1 MSTLLNIGRTGLN
14 AAQAQLSTTSHNITN
29 ATTPGYHRQTVRQS
43 MEDPLL
49 KGTVF
54 FGQGT
59 KVAAIERSYSQFLE
73 NQVML
78 SDNRR
83 AEFAAYNAQISQID
97 NVLADPTSG
106 LSPAMDQF
114 FAALQDVSANP
125 TNTASRQA
133 LLSSGESLVARFNA
147 LDDRLS
153 EVRSGVEADLRATV
167 EQINSYAREVADL
180 NQRIVIAQ
188 SAGAGV
194 PANDLLDQRQQAIF
208 ELNQLIKVNSVNQDD
223 GSVAVFIGS
232 GQALVLGNDP
242 AQFDT
247 TVSQDEAGRQAITL
261 LGRDGVE
268 VIVSETLLTGGS
280 LGGLLAFRREALD
293 TTQRSLGLIA
303 TTLATAFNTQH
314 KLGTDLD
321 GMLGQNFFN
330 LGPVGVQPP
339 DAATITIDPDKLGE
353 LTGNDYALRNSG
365 GTYTLT
371 NLTTG
376 ASQVVTTTAPG
387 NTFEGLKIDSLSLA
401 DGETARIQPTRY
413 AAGELS
419 MAISQTS
426 RVAAANPVAITVP
439 SSNAGSLSVGNVL
452 VKNVTGMDTS
462 PALPAGPDGVP
473 DFSTISVSWAA
484 NTLTVPAGYTLTSG
498 TPPAADNAYNPPT
511 DGPGKTFTLTAPGGF
526 SFEFTLSGVPAGGD
540 GFSFG
545 PNVGGVADNRNAVLL
560 GSLQTAR
567 LMFNNAAG
575 EATTTMGNAYAQIVT
590 SVGNKTREVQASEKA
605 QDALLAQAKNAR
617 DSLSAVNLDEEA
629 ANLVRFQQAYQASA
643 RVMTVA
649 QTLFDELLSI
659 AR

>member
-14 AAQAQLSTTSHNITN
+14 AAQAQLATTSHNITN
-29 ATTPGYHRQTVRQS
+29 ASTPGYHRQTVRQT

-83 AEFAAYNAQISQID
+83 AEFATYNLQISQID

-133 LLSSGESLVARFNA
+133 LLSSGQSLVARFNA

-153 EVRSGVEADLRATV
+153 EVRNGVEADLRASV
-167 EQINSYAREVADL
+167 EQINSYAREIADL
-180 NQRIVIAQ
+180 NQRIVVAQ

-194 PANDLLDQRQQAIF
+194 PANDLLDQRQQALF
-208 ELNQLIKVNSVNQDD
+208 ELNQLIKVTSVNQDD

-232 GQALVLGNDP
+232 GQALVLGTDP

-247 TVSQDEAGRQAITL
+247 TVGQDEAGRQSITL
-261 LGRDGVE
+261 LGKNGTE
-268 VIVSETLLTGGS
+268 VVVSETLLNGGS

-321 GMLGQNFFN
+321 GMLGQDFFN
-330 LGPVGVQPP
+330 LGPVGIQPP

-353 LTGNDYALRNSG
+353 LTGSDYTLSNTG

-376 ASQVVTTTAPG
+376 ASQVVTATAPG
-387 NTFEGLKIDSLSLA
+387 NTFEGLKIGSLSLA

-426 RVAAANPVAITVP
+426 RVAAGNPVAITVP
-439 SSNAGSLSVGNVL
+439 SANTGSMSVSNVL
-452 VKNVTGMDTS
+452 VKNVTGMDAS
-462 PALPAGPDGVP
+462 PALPASPDGVP
-473 DFSTISVSWAA
+473 DFSAISVSWAA

-498 TPPAADNAYNPPT
+498 TPPTADNSYDPVT

-526 SFEFTLSGVPAGGD
+526 SFEFTVSGVPASGD

-545 PNVGGVADNRNAVLL
+545 PNTGGVADNRNAVLL
-560 GSLQTAR
+560 GALQTAK
-567 LMFNNAAG
+567 LMFNNQDG
-575 EATTTMGNAYAQIVT
+575 EPTTTMGNAYAQIVT
-590 SVGNKTREVQASEKA
+590 SVGNKTREVKASEAA
-605 QDALLAQAKNAR
+605 QEALMTQAKNAR
-617 DSLSAVNLDEEA
+617 DALSAVNLDEEA